1 MRKNFSNL
9 NPWSY
14 CERCGFLYPLSSLV
28 AQQGLR
34 VCTRTCFDNTDIQ
47 YRPFAIEEVLS
58 DGAEEGVS
66 MTYQVQQN
74 PEEILF

>member
-1 MRKNFSNL
+1 MRKNHSNM

-28 AQQGLR
+28 AQKGLR
-34 VCTRTCFDNTDIQ
+34 VCTQTCFDNTDIE
-47 YRPFAIEEVLS
+47 YRPYQIEEVLS
-58 DGAEEGVS
+58 DDSEEGVS